1 MVTTWGFS
9 FIGFYCFLTLSWICS
24 LSLLKCLI
32 MLSGFLSSNR
42 GNSCLESFGEVILSC
57 FSCCCFFLHKLSTS
71 FLPWEPDGKAP
82 AQSKWSKDIGAA
94 ETQPRQLREQE
105 PGSTAGCSCGT
116 HFTCRV
122 AATINRSETSCC
134 EFTYFSPERVH
145 CSNQWG
151 TVISSATVNKYWKNT
166 PKDDPHFCVWL
177 LHHASKLSWLQFS
190 KLVTTAWFWAFLQH
204 SIKGEHTDV
213 GMHSLSQELV
223 ISVGCLQNLR

>member
-116 HFTCRV
+116 HFTCWV